1 MSHLAVRLHLMLL
14 SSAVFHLNS
23 VGPNIVTLWAAEAR
37 LYVGIDDRGNIV
49 TSVSADE
56 YKLTL
61 KNLLTFGTVVLNSR
75 PETSIGDYSGLG

>member
-56 YKLTL
+56 YRI
-61 KNLLTFGTVVLNSR
+61 NIEEPFNFWHCCS
-75 PETSIGDYSGLG
+75 E

>member
-56 YKLTL
+56 YKT
-61 KNLLTFGTVVLNSR
+61 NIEEPLTFGTVVLNSR
-75 PETSIGDYSGLG
+75 LETSIGDNSGLG